1 MKKTTVIILAL
12 AAMLFASSAGAVTPG
27 TIDTKHR
34 SKWNSK
40 RQLRKKTDFI
50 ILHTTEGSKKGALEK
65 LSKNGECNYLVD
77 EDGVIHVIIDRGRVA
92 KHAGLSMW
100 NNVTDLD
107 TRSVGIE
114 IVGYHDKDITEAQ
127 YTALKKLI
135 TELKTKYKIPDDKVL
150 THSMVAYGK
159 PNTWQKRKHRGRK
172 RCAMLFALPP
182 VRAKLGLTKKP
193 SYDPDVRAGRLK
205 DADPELSAMLYKRT
219 TSALLKAG
227 KPAAPKTAAT
237 PTKIPAATPASAPK
251 TPAVKPAT
259 TTVSA
264 TATKTAVKTA
274 PASSSPIASTTFYFE
289 PGKTYV
295 KGSTLTLAQANDLAK
310 KAKTLKGYKIAG
322 TVKAGK
328 PVFSL
333 VGTAWNKPDTY
344 YWTKTGGLVPGDKIT
359 ERSIPKGAVVFI
371 KTK

>member
-1 MKKTTVIILAL
+1 MKRTAVILLAL
-12 AAMLFASSAGAVTPG
+12 AAAMFAPRADAAAPG
-27 TIDTKHR
+27 TVNTSAR
-34 SKWNSK
+34 SKWNAK
-40 RQLRKKTDFI
+40 RPLRKKTEFI
-50 ILHTTEGSKKGALEK
+50 ILHTTEGSKKGSLEK
-65 LSKNGECNYLVD
+65 LSANGECNYMID
-77 EDGVIHVIIDRGRVA
+77 EAGIIYVIIDKGRVA

-100 NNVTDLD
+100 NGVTDLD

-135 TELKTKYKIPDDKVL
+135 AELKAKYKVPDEKVL
-150 THSMVAYGK
+150 THSMVAYGA

-182 VRAKLGLTKKP
+182 VRAKLGLSKKP
-193 SYDPDVRAGRLK
+193 TYDPDVRAGRLK

-227 KPAAPKTAAT
+227 KPTAAKPAAAT
-237 PTKIPAATPASAPK
+237 PPPKPAAAATPPKPAPS
-251 TPAVKPAT
+251 TPAKA
-259 TTVSA
+259 
-264 TATKTAVKTA
+264 A
-274 PASSSPIASTTFYFE
+274 PAKAAPAPSSPIASTTFYFE

-295 KGSTLTLAQANDLAK
+295 TGSTLTLAQANALAK
-310 KAKTLKGYKIAG
+310 KAKTLSGYKIAG

-333 VGTAWNKPDTY
+333 VGNAWNKPDTY
-344 YWTKTGGLVPGDKIT
+344 YWTKTGGLVSGDKIT
-359 ERSIPKGAVVFI
+359 DRTIPKNAVVFI
-371 KTK
+371 KAK